1 MKKTITSLLTFTLV
15 LLATVSAQAQV
26 RFERGRLYVIR
37 PNSATG
43 QSWSSGKSGE
53 AVKLGKTDA
62 TDAAQQWTVTELS
75 GSYRLINPF
84 SGLAA
89 HATADGRVAMTE
101 DNGSDES
108 QLWLIEPVGEA
119 YLLVPSNGPSKA
131 ARQRRD
137 GTVELIDKA
146 KARTDRAAQ
155 FRFEPSSVAGFDSE
169 ATYRILALGSR
180 DLREPVGG
188 EEIDDPVYGVLAGD
202 ARVAADRI
210 GHLFDRFG
218 IQRQSPL
225 FLRW

>member
-1 MKKTITSLLTFTLV
+1 MLAV
-15 LLATVSAQAQV
+15 LFVTVSIRAQV

-43 QSWSSGKSGE
+43 QSWGGGKSGE
-53 AVKLGKTDA
+53 AVRLGKTDA

-89 HATADGRVAMTE
+89 HATAEGRVAMTE

-108 QLWLIEPVGEA
+108 QLWLIEPVGDA
-119 YLLVPSNGPSKA
+119 FLLVPSNSPSKA

-155 FRFEPSSVAGFDSE
+155 FRFEPSDVAGFDKASQAAVARGYAAFQSE
-169 ATYRILALGSR
+169 KSRAVYQYLLCDSPVTGYVPAYRQNG
-180 DLREPVGG
+180 PNV
-188 EEIDDPVYGVLAGD
+188 P
-202 ARVAADRI
+202 
-210 GHLFDRFG
+210 
-218 IQRQSPL
+218 
-225 FLRW
+225 

>member
-1 MKKTITSLLTFTLV
+1 MKKTITSLLTFALI

-37 PNSATG
+37 PNSAAG
-43 QSWSSGKSGE
+43 QSWSGGKSGE

-137 GTVELIDKA
+137 GTVELIDKPGQLVEVSSII
-146 KARTDRAAQ
+146 AASGANVVGVHHDKTGNEKYLNNCTLRVSMETRD
-155 FRFEPSSVAGFDSE
+155 FDHIHEIKSKLSEAGFQF
-169 ATYRILALGSR
+169 
-180 DLREPVGG
+180 VG
-188 EEIDDPVYGVLAGD
+188 EEK
-202 ARVAADRI
+202 
-210 GHLFDRFG
+210 
-218 IQRQSPL
+218 
-225 FLRW
+225 

>member
-155 FRFEPSSVAGFDSE
+155 FRFEPWPDLTAKPPTASSPSAPRASCWVT
-169 ATYRILALGSR
+169 ATT
-180 DLREPVGG
+180 
-188 EEIDDPVYGVLAGD
+188 
-202 ARVAADRI
+202 AATTRAS
-210 GHLFDRFG
+210 GPKR
-218 IQRQSPL
+218 RTA
-225 FLRW
+225 

>member
-84 SGLAA
+84 SGWPPTLRPMAA
-89 HATADGRVAMTE
+89 
-101 DNGSDES
+101 
-108 QLWLIEPVGEA
+108 WP
-119 YLLVPSNGPSKA
+119 
-131 ARQRRD
+131 
-137 GTVELIDKA
+137 
-146 KARTDRAAQ
+146 
-155 FRFEPSSVAGFDSE
+155 
-169 ATYRILALGSR
+169 
-180 DLREPVGG
+180 
-188 EEIDDPVYGVLAGD
+188 
-202 ARVAADRI
+202 
-210 GHLFDRFG
+210 
-218 IQRQSPL
+218 
-225 FLRW
+225 